1 MSEPK
6 PEPIYESI
14 SKIERDHSRFRQ
26 IVRGKIKKELRKY
39 MTQGELIGKKGKD
52 LVSIPLPQIDIPH
65 FRFGRNQG
73 GVSSGD
79 GQVGDPLSGQPQEGE
94 GQGEAGDQPG
104 EHILE
109 VDLTLEEL
117 AKILGEELALPNI
130 QPKGKRTIL
139 AEKERYSSVRRE
151 GPESLRH
158 FKRTFVRAL
167 RRQIAMG
174 MYDPDNPRIIPIKAD
189 KIYKSWQ
196 ITHVPES
203 NAVIFYMMDVS
214 GSMGDEQ
221 KELVRTTA
229 FWIDTWLRSQYRTIE
244 SRYITHDA
252 AAREVDQ
259 ETFYKTR
266 ESGGTAISSAYK
278 LCAELVEHNYSP
290 MDWNIYAFHF
300 SDGDNL
306 LSDNEQCFQ
315 ILKENLLPRINLF
328 CYGQVRSLYGSGE
341 FKRKLDD
348 ALETEN
354 LITVDIKNKEEIY
367 DAIKV
372 FLGKGK

>member
-1 MSEPK
+1 MAGLDPQ
-6 PEPIYESI
+6 YEAV

-52 LVSIPLPQIDIPH
+52 IVSIPLPQIDLPH
-65 FRFGRNQG
+65 FRYGKNQG
-73 GVSSGD
+73 GVASGP
-79 GQVGDPLSGQPQEGE
+79 GQVGDPINGQPEEGD

-109 VDLTLEEL
+109 VDLTLDEL
-117 AKILGEELALPNI
+117 AKILGEELELPNI
-130 QPKGKRTIL
+130 QPKGQRTVI
-139 AEKERYSSVRRE
+139 AERERYNSIRRQ

-174 MYDPDNPRIIPIKAD
+174 SYDPDKPRIIPVKAD
-189 KIYKSWQ
+189 KLYKSWQ

-221 KELVRTTA
+221 KDLVRTTA

-266 ESGGTAISSAYK
+266 ESGGTAISSAYR
-278 LCAELVEHNYSP
+278 LCADMVEKRYSP
-290 MDWNIYAFHF
+290 LDWNIYAFHF

-315 ILKENLLPRINLF
+315 TLKEELLPKVNLF

-348 ALETEN
+348 ALESDN

-367 DAIKV
+367 DAIKI

>member
-1 MSEPK
+1 MLPDEFRDAVV
-6 PEPIYESI
+6 
-14 SKIERDHSRFRQ
+14 KIERDHSRFRQ

-39 MTQGELIGKKGKD
+39 MTRGDLIGKKGKD
-52 LVSIPLPQIDIPH
+52 IVSIPLPQIDIPH
-65 FRFGRNQG
+65 FHFGKNMG
-73 GVSSGD
+73 GVGSGD
-79 GQVGDPLSGQPQEGE
+79 GQPGDPLSGQTQEGE

-109 VDLTLEEL
+109 MDMTLDEL
-117 AKILGEELALPNI
+117 AKILGEELELPNI
-130 QPKGKRTIL
+130 QPKGQRTVL
-139 AEKERYSSVRRE
+139 AEKERYSSIRRQ

-158 FKRTFVRAL
+158 FKRTFIRAL
-167 RRQIAMG
+167 RRQITMG
-174 MYDPDNPRIIPIKAD
+174 MYDCQHPKIIPIKQD
-189 KIYKSWQ
+189 KLYKSWR
-196 ITHVPES
+196 ITRVPES
-203 NAVIFYMMDVS
+203 NALIFYMMDVS

-229 FWIDTWLRSQYRTIE
+229 FWIDTWLRSQYRMIE

-266 ESGGTAISSAYK
+266 ESGGTAISSAYR
-278 LCAELVEHNYSP
+278 LCADVIKKNYP
-290 MDWNIYAFHF
+290 PLDWNIYTFHF

-315 ILKENLLPRINLF
+315 ILKEELLPALNLF

-348 ALETEN
+348 ALSSDN
-354 LITVDIKNKEEIY
+354 LITTDIKNKEEIY
-367 DAIKV
+367 DAIKL

>member
-1 MSEPK
+1 MP
-6 PEPIYESI
+6 PPDPLYESTN
-14 SKIERDHSRFRQ
+14 KIDRDHGRFRQ
-26 IVRGKIKKELRKY
+26 IVRGKIKKDLRKY

-73 GVSSGD
+73 GVGSGD
-79 GQVGDPLSGQPQEGE
+79 GEPGDPVGGQPQEGD

-109 VDLTLEEL
+109 VDLTMEEL

-130 QPKGKRTIL
+130 QPKGKRTIM
-139 AEKERYSSVRRE
+139 AEKERYSSIRRQ
-151 GPESLRH
+151 GPESLKH

-174 MYDPDNPRIIPIKAD
+174 NYDPDNPIIIPIKAD
-189 KIYKSWQ
+189 KVYKSWQ

-229 FWIDTWLRSQYRTIE
+229 FWIDTWLRSQYKTME
-244 SRYITHDA
+244 SRYVTHDA

-259 ETFYKTR
+259 DTFYKTR
-266 ESGGTAISSAYK
+266 ESGGTAISTAYR
-278 LCAELVEHNYSP
+278 LCADILKENYSP
-290 MDWNIYAFHF
+290 QDWNIYLFHF

-306 LSDNEQCFQ
+306 LSDNEVCFK
-315 ILKENLLPRINLF
+315 ILRDELLPNVNLF
-328 CYGQVRSLYGSGE
+328 AYGQVRSLYGSGE

-348 ALETEN
+348 ALDMEN
-354 LITVDIKNKEEIY
+354 LITADIKNKEEIY
-367 DAIKV
+367 DAIKI

>member
-1 MSEPK
+1 MVPLDPS
-6 PEPIYESI
+6 YEAV

-39 MTQGELIGKKGKD
+39 MTQGEMIGKKGKD
-52 LVSIPLPQIDIPH
+52 VVSIPLPQIDLPH
-65 FRFGRNQG
+65 FRFGRNMG
-73 GVSSGD
+73 GVGSGD
-79 GQVGDPLSGQPQEGE
+79 GQVGDPIGGQPQEGS

-109 VDLTLEEL
+109 VDLTLDEL
-117 AKILGEELALPNI
+117 AKILGEELELPNI
-130 QPKGKRTIL
+130 LPRGKRTVM
-139 AEKERYSSVRRE
+139 AEKERYSSIRRQ

-158 FKRTFVRAL
+158 FKRTFIKAMQ
-167 RRQIAMG
+167 RQIALG
-174 MYDPDNPRIIPIKAD
+174 KYDPNNPTVIPIKAD
-189 KIYKSWQ
+189 KRYKSWQ

-221 KELVRTTA
+221 KDLVRTTA

-259 ETFYKTR
+259 QTFYKTR
-266 ESGGTAISSAYK
+266 ESGGTAISSAYR
-278 LCAELVEHNYSP
+278 LCADLVEKHYSP
-290 MDWNIYAFHF
+290 MDWNIYTFHF

-315 ILKENLLPRINLF
+315 ILKTEMLPKVNLF

-348 ALETEN
+348 ALEQEN

>member
-1 MSEPK
+1 MAPPDSN
-6 PEPIYESI
+6 YESI

-39 MTQGELIGKKGKD
+39 MTQGEMIGKKGKD
-52 LVSIPLPQIDIPH
+52 IVSIPLPQIDLPH
-65 FRFGRNQG
+65 FRFGRNSG
-73 GVSSGD
+73 GVGSGE
-79 GQVGDPLSGQPQEGE
+79 GQVGDPLSGQPQDGD
-94 GQGEAGDQPG
+94 GTGEAGDQPG

-117 AKILGEELALPNI
+117 AKILGEELELPNI
-130 QPKGKRTIL
+130 LPKGKRTIM
-139 AEKERYSSVRRE
+139 AEKERYSSIRRE

-167 RRQIAMG
+167 RRQIATG
-174 MYDPDNPRIIPIKAD
+174 KYDPGDPVIVPIKAD
-189 KIYKSWQ
+189 KVYKSWQ

-221 KELVRTTA
+221 KDLVRTTA
-229 FWIDTWLRSQYRTIE
+229 FWIDTWLRSQYRLIE
-244 SRYITHDA
+244 SRYVTHDA

-266 ESGGTAISSAYK
+266 ESGGTAISSAYR
-278 LCAELVEHNYSP
+278 LCADMVEKHYSP
-290 MDWNIYAFHF
+290 MDWNIYVFHF

-315 ILKENLLPRINLF
+315 ILRQELLPKANLF

-348 ALETEN
+348 AIEEEN
-354 LITVDIKNKEEIY
+354 LISVDIKNKEEIY

>member
-1 MSEPK
+1 MNERDFALQQNV
-6 PEPIYESI
+6 
-14 SKIERDHSRFRQ
+14 SKIERDHGRFRQ
-26 IVRGKIKKELRKY
+26 IVRGRIKKDLRKY
-39 MTQGELIGKKGKD
+39 MTRGELIGKKGKD
-52 LVSIPLPQIDIPH
+52 LVSIPLPQIELPR
-65 FRFGRNQG
+65 FRFGKNQG
-73 GVSSGD
+73 GVGA
-79 GQVGDPLSGQPQEGE
+79 GEGEVGDPLGGQEQEGE
-94 GQGEAGDQPG
+94 GKGEAGERPG
-104 EHILE
+104 EHVLE

-117 AKILGEELALPNI
+117 AKILGEELELPNI
-130 QPKGKRTIL
+130 LPKGRRTVL
-139 AEKERYSSVRRE
+139 AEKERYTSIRRQ

-158 FKRTFVRAL
+158 FKRTYVRAL

-174 MYDPDNPRIIPIKAD
+174 MYDPKNPRIIPIKED
-189 KIYKSWQ
+189 KRFKSWKV
-196 ITHVPES
+196 TFVPES

-259 ETFYKTR
+259 ETFYRTR
-266 ESGGTAISSAYK
+266 ESGGTAISTAYR
-278 LCAELVEHNYSP
+278 LCANVIEKLYSP
-290 MDWNIYAFHF
+290 LDWNIYCFHF

-306 LSDNEQCFQ
+306 LSDNEHCFR
-315 ILKENLLPRINLF
+315 ILKEELLPNVNLF

-348 ALETEN
+348 AMEADN
-354 LITVDIKNKEEIY
+354 LITADIRSKEEIY